1 MLSAVSLRELQLRR
15 ENTRSVCE
23 NRGAY
28 AGSAAISQSE
38 SWPSATD
45 LGAADQDFVRDSGCP
60 TIRKIVPATSTPPIT
75 HAMSRIMALSFAVRD
90 PSRSRAKRS
99 AFKAKLNVGLRR
111 SQNDEAATSYRGLSQ
126 NTGARERLL
135 ET

>member
-1 MLSAVSLRELQLRR
+1 MKVLRLIRSRGRRRGAMLSAVSLRELQLRR

-75 HAMSRIMALSFAVRD
+75 HAMR
-90 PSRSRAKRS
+90 PS
-99 AFKAKLNVGLRR
+99 L
-111 SQNDEAATSYRGLSQ
+111 
-126 NTGARERLL
+126 
-135 ET
+135 